1 MKGKGE
7 RSIGA
12 VAAATKVAMEPDV
25 ARASTGAAMTLT
37 KLMTMIIN
45 PTSTELKNSGH
56 DDSAIAKA
64 PLTSLSSLALNYS
77 SVREG
82 KRPATVSRYSK
93 SFSLLHSSH
102 DSRLSSL
109 RSTKKLQET
118 WKGVP

>member
-37 KLMTMIIN
+37 KLTMIIN
-45 PTSTELKNSGH
+45 PTLTELKNSGH

-102 DSRLSSL
+102 DSRLSI
-109 RSTKKLQET
+109 
-118 WKGVP
+118 